1 MHVDVPVDAI
11 IPDGVPS
18 YDAMPELTSVMREPP
33 SWHVGFF
40 GGVWK
45 RLVGNVP
52 ASGVL
57 VTLDSMINMIKRVWQ
72 ESKEGR
78 TRMMI
83 DVLLLLQEKAIKH
96 DETLPRN
103 TWRSCMQ
110 ANAEGMQNQKS
121 PQVVAMPALPMAFN
135 KMDPKQGGDNYE
147 AAYAEVQ
154 YSSSN
159 NKFATNAPDPEEGG
173 DGKEAT
179 HQELGYSSGADKSMY
194 DTEDPREDMD
204 WEEESGGEFEDPL
217 YIWPL
222 EEYSSGTQGE
232 SVQPKATDIKGKKKQ
247 LLGLENTKQLPQ
259 IISEEEITA
268 WDPGSGP
275 CCTVDN
281 FSVDLQG
288 YVHSKWN
295 RSAAQVFAME
305 YLKHYKGKNHMLEF
319 MAEAWLTWVAGMKA
333 QYKHLQQ
340 DKVLYKCHLNTA
352 CQYANIKDQA
362 ICIVQSLGLDG
373 MSSNESDHEGHNGE
387 ATYYIL
393 DKDWHSQ
400 CEWQATSSTWPHFRT
415 SSLKESVRAAV
426 RELPSDFYSHNWYQA
441 QNNFMKG
448 QLKVTKP
455 SVSLEV
461 PTKYL
466 KLLEWY
472 NLSDCWVVQL
482 TGDALEMS
490 HCLSS
495 IFIVILPNS
504 TFCSI
509 DNSQWHQVPLV
520 TLPDALL
527 QTVLSANVAKLD
539 YIHAFLRLAMLHDST
554 VLRVLNQVCGRWQ
567 AIVLED
573 PLLWHKMLNLTGG
586 QKWVREVV
594 MQTKDM
600 PLWVHINQYD
610 FTEDYGKNIMPN
622 VNLVTSNHFS
632 RCAIFDIKG
641 HSGKVEEI
649 LEAVNTDYGAP
660 LIHSLSIQN
669 ISCSVQEHLVNIP
682 DRLLKTMMPCL
693 TLLHNVTLAMML
705 LQLSLILQSFPLLT
719 DLQLQDVITVMAGN
733 LGTTLV
739 ALQGLSS
746 LHIWS
751 SIDACTIFLGTIC
764 APSLVDLVVDVNTAP
779 QPSPSDIQEL
789 MTRKV
794 TLTLIYKYR
803 VFVDMILDLH
813 VSIAGLPTTE
823 ALLQQ
828 CAHES
833 FSDLDVIHNQIMAW
847 AISLGDTDILD
858 WVTKVVEDEG
868 SIDDILD

>member
-1 MHVDVPVDAI
+1 
-11 IPDGVPS
+11 
-18 YDAMPELTSVMREPP
+18 
-33 SWHVGFF
+33 
-40 GGVWK
+40 
-45 RLVGNVP
+45 
-52 ASGVL
+52 
-57 VTLDSMINMIKRVWQ
+57 
-72 ESKEGR
+72 
-78 TRMMI
+78 
-83 DVLLLLQEKAIKH
+83 
-96 DETLPRN
+96 
-103 TWRSCMQ
+103 
-110 ANAEGMQNQKS
+110 
-121 PQVVAMPALPMAFN
+121 
-135 KMDPKQGGDNYE
+135 PKQGGDNYE

-247 LLGLENTKQLPQ
+247 RHFQMERFDHWLLVLWLGLKIGRKRSNNFCAPDCPSTTHSRNPFESLDSNFWGWKTQNSCHRSSVKKKSLPGILEVVHVAQ
-259 IISEEEITA
+259 ST
-268 WDPGSGP
+268 
-275 CCTVDN
+275 T

-400 CEWQATSSTWPHFRT
+400 CITAWLWLLDALHLCLRYS
-415 SSLKESVRAAV
+415 ESVRAAV

-472 NLSDCWVVQL
+472 NLSDCWCLHAYSFYLFHCQL
-482 TGDALEMS
+482 S
-490 HCLSS
+490 HCYCRTGSGADNLNTVLATFMLAWLISWIYTLTTDLDSS
-495 IFIVILPNS
+495 PEQDVEKPIVGLLAVIRSNSLVMLWKCHTVILPNS

-527 QTVLSANVAKLD
+527 QNSLVSKCGQTGLYTCIPEACNAPLGIK
-539 YIHAFLRLAMLHDST
+539 DST

-622 VNLVTSNHFS
+622 VILSPVTTSPDVPSLTS
-632 RCAIFDIKG
+632 RGTVAKL
-641 HSGKVEEI
+641 KEI

-682 DRLLKTMMPCL
+682 DRLLKTMMPW
-693 TLLHNVTLAMML
+693 HNVTLAMML
-705 LQLSLILQSFPLLT
+705 LQLSLILPVLSTLA

-764 APSLVDLVVDVNTAP
+764 APSLV
-779 QPSPSDIQEL
+779 
-789 MTRKV
+789 
-794 TLTLIYKYR
+794 TL
-803 VFVDMILDLH
+803 
-813 VSIAGLPTTE
+813 
-823 ALLQQ
+823 
-828 CAHES
+828 
-833 FSDLDVIHNQIMAW
+833 
-847 AISLGDTDILD
+847 
-858 WVTKVVEDEG
+858 
-868 SIDDILD
+868 